1 MKAMDPRAPSIDPP
15 SLYFSFLTDHG
26 YGILSLML
34 MGWIMINPI
43 MELRWALLNCPDPRY
58 KIFIV
63 GVCSCLMMFGS
74 PLGDNLINGF
84 PIWVLLGFAVAAVKG
99 VRYLVKSEP

>member
-1 MKAMDPRAPSIDPP
+1 
-15 SLYFSFLTDHG
+15 
-26 YGILSLML
+26 ML
-34 MGWIMINPI
+34 LGWIMINLI
-43 MELRWALLNCPDPRY
+43 MELRWALLNCPDPRD

-74 PLGDNLINGF
+74 SWEDNLINGF
-84 PIWVLLGFAVAAVKG
+84 SMWVMLGFAVAAVKG